1 MLHGLCTSCLIRQ
14 SEQGRLAECAVEIYF
29 ARRLAQRLKDAYTPI
44 IALTVYAMVGD
55 LQECIAVGMV
65 DNFTNLILPE
75 NLQRS

>member
-1 MLHGLCTSCLIRQ
+1 MLSVQRKYILPEG
-14 SEQGRLAECAVEIYF
+14 
-29 ARRLAQRLKDAYTPI
+29 LAQRLKDAYTPI
-44 IALTVYAMVGD
+44 IALTVYAMVSD